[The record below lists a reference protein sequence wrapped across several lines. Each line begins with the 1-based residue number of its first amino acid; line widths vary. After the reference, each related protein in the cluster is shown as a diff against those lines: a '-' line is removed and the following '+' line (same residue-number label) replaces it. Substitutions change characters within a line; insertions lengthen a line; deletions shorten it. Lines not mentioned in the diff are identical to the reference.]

1 MLNTFPIALLISTAL
16 GIIAGMGIGGGSLLV
31 LWLSAFTAFSHTDIR
46 ILNLLFFLPA
56 AAISS
61 IINWRKGE
69 LNIRKMIPAIIGGC
83 ISAAI
88 CSFISQRLDT
98 GILKTLFGI
107 LLLITGL
114 RELFYRPRKA
124 K

>member
-1 MLNTFPIALLISTAL
+1 MLNSFPAVLLISTVL
-16 GIIAGMGIGGGSLLV
+16 GIMSGMGIGGGSLLI
-31 LWLSAFTAFSHTDIR
+31 LWLNAFTAFSHTDIR

-61 IINWRKGE
+61 IIHWRKGD
-69 LNIRKMIPAIIGGC
+69 LNIRKIIPAVVAGC
-83 ISAAI
+83 ISAAVF
-88 CSFISQRLDT
+88 SFISQHLDADL
-98 GILKTLFGI
+98 LKTLFGI
-107 LLLITGL
+107 LLLIAGL